1 MKVYG
6 HHHYQRV
13 EMNENVLGELK
24 KLFDAKSEHLHQTL
38 ALHSYT
44 SVLSRVQ
51 VESYIYMLL
60 NSSAVLRSLAV
71 SHQDQGTEI
80 VSFLLFLTVEKN

>member
-1 MKVYG
+1 MS
-6 HHHYQRV
+6 
-13 EMNENVLGELK
+13 ENALGELK

-44 SVLSRVQ
+44 SVLSRLQ
-51 VESYIYMLL
+51 VESYIYTLL

-71 SHQDQGTEI
+71 HQQGRG
-80 VSFLLFLTVEKN
+80 V